1 MANPEESSGF
11 VLFGKDFSK
20 IPCFKQS
27 FTSGILSGIGGGLA
41 YFFYSSNV
49 KKSCNIGVGS
59 YALATLGYYSYCR
72 YKFNEKLKE
81 EIIMKKA
88 LQAKILSEGTSL
100 EEEIKEKTQSS
111 GSS

>member
-1 MANPEESSGF
+1 M
-11 VLFGKDFSK
+11 
-20 IPCFKQS
+20 
-27 FTSGILSGIGGGLA
+27 
-41 YFFYSSNV
+41 
-49 KKSCNIGVGS
+49 GS

-100 EEEIKEKTQSS
+100 EEEIKEINKVIIRLEENIN
-111 GSS
+111 GF